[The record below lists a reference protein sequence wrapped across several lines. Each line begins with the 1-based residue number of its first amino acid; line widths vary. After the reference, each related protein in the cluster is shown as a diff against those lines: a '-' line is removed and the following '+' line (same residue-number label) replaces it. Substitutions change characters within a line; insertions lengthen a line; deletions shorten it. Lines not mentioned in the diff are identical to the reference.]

1 MMSNNTAIVFILLS
15 IGLYYT
21 FTSVQYQEVKDLRV
35 EAAEYKNVLDNA
47 EQILNLRDALQS
59 NYASIPRAEI
69 ERLHKALPDNV
80 DTTQL
85 ALDLDGITSRYGV
98 SLKNVLITSP
108 QDYIDPSLIV
118 LPENQPPYGKSS
130 VTFAFVSSYENFR
143 NIIVDVEKG
152 LRLLDI
158 REISFTAN
166 TDVTLYEFRITADI
180 YWLK

>member
-15 IGLYYT
+15 FGLYYT
-21 FTSVQYQEVKDLRV
+21 FTSVQYQEVKDLRA

-47 EQILNLRDALQS
+47 TQIFDLRDALQS
-59 NYASIPRAEI
+59 NYASIPRDEI

-98 SLKNVLITSP
+98 SLKSVLITSP
-108 QDYIDPSLIV
+108 QEYIDPSLII

-143 NIIVDVEKG
+143 NIIVDVERG
-152 LRLLDI
+152 LRLMDI
-158 REISFTAN
+158 REITFNAN
-166 TDVTLYEFRITADI
+166 TDATLYEFRITADI